1 MPNEQPSADQKGVYA
16 GMKPTFYDE
25 QMAETIKS
33 VMDYLSGPRGQWAVN
48 RLAQRDPELHRAITV
63 THHHN
68 IPWHN
73 LGLPGWTP

>member
-1 MPNEQPSADQKGVYA
+1 MSELPTTDQEGTYK
-16 GMKPTFYDE
+16 GMKPAFYDE
-25 QMAETIKS
+25 QLAESIKS

-48 RLAQRDPELHRAITV
+48 RLAARDHDLHRAVTV
-63 THHHN
+63 QHHN